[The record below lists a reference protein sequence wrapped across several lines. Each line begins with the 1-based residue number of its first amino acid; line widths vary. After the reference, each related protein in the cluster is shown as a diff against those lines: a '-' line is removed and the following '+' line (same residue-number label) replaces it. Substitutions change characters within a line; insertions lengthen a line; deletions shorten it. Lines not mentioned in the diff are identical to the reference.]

1 MLKSMKKIYLV
12 LEMMTQSSLLILE
25 MMIKTMMI
33 YKLNSLF
40 HIPSFQGD
48 MASFSFR
55 KLMRLLCSFAI
66 LSWHPFPK

>member
-12 LEMMTQSSLLILE
+12 LEMVKQSSLLILE

-40 HIPSFQGD
+40 YIPNG
-48 MASFSFR
+48 
-55 KLMRLLCSFAI
+55 
-66 LSWHPFPK
+66 LSPLFYWTLESTGKEKSERNNYTINFLGF

>member
-12 LEMMTQSSLLILE
+12 LEMMKQSSLLILE

-40 HIPSFQGD
+40 YIPNS
-48 MASFSFR
+48 
-55 KLMRLLCSFAI
+55 
-66 LSWHPFPK
+66 LSPLNNYTINFLGF